1 MISARRFMSSRFRAT
16 MIALALY
23 VAGNT
28 ALAAAPAVSFD
39 GNSLQQLRHGATGTD
54 RFAEYGRRADQLSE
68 TLTVRLLADR
78 APFKAQV
85 ATLVASIRKANPK
98 VKLKVLQRNN
108 SDDVMISYL
117 GDSGGTRVSLVVW
130 RLAGL
135 GDRSVAAIYQMD
147 FDIYDEDAKD
157 RVTAHAAERALVAFA
172 PADIARL
179 VGDEN

>member
-1 MISARRFMSSRFRAT
+1 
-16 MIALALY
+16 MIALALC
-23 VAGNT
+23 VAGST
-28 ALAAAPAVSFD
+28 AQAAAGVVSFG
-39 GNSLQQLRHGATGTD
+39 GNSLQQLRHGTGTD

-117 GDSGGTRVSLVVW
+117 GDLGGTRVSQVLW
-130 RLAGL
+130 RLAAL
-135 GDRSVAAIYQMD
+135 GDRSVTAIYQMD

-157 RVTAHAAERALVAFA
+157 RVTAHAAERALVTFA

-179 VGDEN
+179 VADEN